1 MPDHLTCSIVESCG
15 HYAEQSAAESPH
27 GADDRR
33 TGFGDHRDYTN
44 GAAAVLV
51 KADGENFSYGG
62 DISQWPDM
70 NTPELRV
77 LFERY
82 MAVFNSFERLPIP
95 VIAAVQGLCLGGG
108 FELILPAYLAADVL
122 I

>member
-1 MPDHLTCSIVESCG
+1 LNLAVITLSNPPLNRLTEQMIGELDSAIIAITQTVPRPCG
-15 HYAEQSAAESPH
+15 QSRLS
-27 GADDRR
+27 
-33 TGFGDHRDYTN
+33 
-44 GAAAVLV
+44 
-51 KADGENFSYGG
+51 ENFSYGG